1 MAVLRAAGV
10 TDQNNGCVSRKN
22 AGSKTPKG
30 GISIGNKKKFAFWL
44 TPEADQAV
52 EENYKRSNCGS
63 RSEFVEKAILFYCG
77 YLNAQGAES
86 YLPPLLSETLEKFGN
101 RICKLMFKQAVEC
114 NITNHLIAAD
124 SDLDVDTYERLRN
137 RRVRE
142 VMETKGKISFKD
154 DLIFQKSL

>member
-1 MAVLRAAGV
+1 MDENCKRA
-10 TDQNNGCVSRKN
+10 
-22 AGSKTPKG
+22 
-30 GISIGNKKKFAFWL
+30 
-44 TPEADQAV
+44 
-52 EENYKRSNCGS
+52 NCGS

-77 YLNAQGAES
+77 YLNAQEAES

-124 SDLDVDTYERLRN
+124 SDLDVETYERLRN
-137 RRVRE
+137 RSVRE

>member
-1 MAVLRAAGV
+1 MEG
-10 TDQNNGCVSRKN
+10 
-22 AGSKTPKG
+22 
-30 GISIGNKKKFAFWL
+30 
-44 TPEADQAV
+44 
-52 EENYKRSNCGS
+52 NYKRGNCGS

-77 YLNAQGAES
+77 YLNAQEAES
-86 YLPPLLSETLEKFGN
+86 YLPPLLSKTLEKFGN

-137 RRVRE
+137 RSVRE